1 LIYWDGCRPQRGKQL
16 ACKRARGGVT
26 VVNHETAR
34 LDLHAVDEAEARRIH
49 DASPGVGDL
58 WADGYPFVGD
68 LAALGAFLRASERD
82 GEQRPFGYYQ
92 IRVRADGR
100 AVGGVGF
107 KGQPVEGAVEIGYGL
122 VESARG
128 HGYALEA
135 VEQLVQIARQ
145 AGVTTIRADTELDNV
160 ASSVTLQRAGFHQVG
175 ADSEI
180 LHYEANIV
188 R

>member
-1 LIYWDGCRPQRGKQL
+1 MDY
-16 ACKRARGGVT
+16 
-26 VVNHETAR
+26 ETAR
-34 LDLHAVDEAEARRIH
+34 LNLHAVDEAEARRIS
-49 DASPGVGDL
+49 DAAPDSGDL
-58 WADGYPFVGD
+58 WADGYPFGGD
-68 LAALGAFLRASERD
+68 LAALGGFLQATERD

-107 KGQPVEGAVEIGYGL
+107 KGQPVEGVVEIGYGL

-128 HGYALEA
+128 HGYAAEA
-135 VEQLVQIARQ
+135 VEQLMQIARQ
-145 AGVTTIRADTELDNV
+145 AGVTTIRADTELDNM

-175 ADSEI
+175 ADSE
-180 LHYEANIV
+180 LLYYEVNLV